1 MNNCRCALTMDEF
14 TGHPYITDENRK
26 RIAEVPNRHGIE
38 PAINTAFELGR
49 ANGQNEMTKFLITL
63 KNFFEVD
70 RIVVN
75 GRATIVFWHDG
86 DKTIVKAE
94 PNTTPDL
101 YAGFTAAVTK
111 RVFGA
116 NARIKRILKEKVEIQ
131 KPREKKSAVSKE
143 VKSAES
149 KGVSAKPKA
158 APVQKKDRL
167 IKAK

>member
-14 TGHPYITDENRK
+14 KGHPYITDENRK
-26 RIAEVPNRHGIE
+26 RIARVLNRHGIE

-63 KNFFEVD
+63 KNFFKVD
-70 RIVVN
+70 RVVVN

-94 PNTTPDL
+94 PGTKPDL
-101 YAGFTAAVTK
+101 YYGFTAAVTK
-111 RVFGA
+111 RVIGT
-116 NARIKRILKEKVEIQ
+116 NTQVKRILKEKVEIQ
-131 KPREKKSAVSKE
+131 KPKEKKKSDSKKPEAPKE
-143 VKSAES
+143 VKPEES
-149 KGVSAKPKA
+149 KA

-167 IKAK
+167 IKEK